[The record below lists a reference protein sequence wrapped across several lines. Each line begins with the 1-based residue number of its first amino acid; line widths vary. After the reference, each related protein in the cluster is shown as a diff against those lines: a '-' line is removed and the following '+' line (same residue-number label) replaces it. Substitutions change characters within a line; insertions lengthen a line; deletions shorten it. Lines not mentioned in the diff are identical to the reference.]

1 MSMSLLS
8 RASLL
13 LSLPSSQLGCLF
25 QQGPSNGHW
34 SMSLPSSALCV
45 TGHHKTRK
53 SLRWTSEQD
62 QQPLFQL
69 LRKQGSVMTVKI
81 NLEVWGFFIWWWFFC
96 LSLVFFKVFIVF
108 QQRHSFKSAQTTC
121 GQSQLPLRYSYLT
134 SWAHVLLILWKLSC
148 ENCLVYTRSTPG
160 NKFSFLLVS
169 LPSLL

>member
-34 SMSLPSSALCV
+34 SMSQPSSALCV

-96 LSLVFFKVFIVF
+96 LSLVFSK
-108 QQRHSFKSAQTTC
+108 
-121 GQSQLPLRYSYLT
+121 
-134 SWAHVLLILWKLSC
+134 
-148 ENCLVYTRSTPG
+148 
-160 NKFSFLLVS
+160 FLLFSSSNTHSNLHKPPVGSHSCHSGILISHLEPMFS
-169 LPSLL
+169 LFFESCHVRTAWSTLEAPQGTNSPSC